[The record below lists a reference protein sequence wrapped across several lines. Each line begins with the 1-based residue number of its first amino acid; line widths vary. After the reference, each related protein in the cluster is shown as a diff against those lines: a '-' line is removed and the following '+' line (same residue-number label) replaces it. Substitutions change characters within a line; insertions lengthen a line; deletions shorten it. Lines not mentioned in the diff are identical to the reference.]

1 MYCCQSALALVQ
13 HCLIILC
20 FALALPC
27 PALPCPAL
35 PCTLPCGRLPF
46 PNPMS
51 CPALPCFTP
60 ALPCPVPCLHG
71 LGLPFAFQLD
81 LLHPTLPCSA
91 LPCPG
96 SCLHGPNLPSCAA
109 PHDLLCSTL
118 PCLVPCFQGHV
129 SPSYCADCHALS
141 GLHTAWIHTATSAVC
156 LHLGVYM
163 LCVSVR
169 AAIKGCPSA

>member
-1 MYCCQSALALVQ
+1 MSP
-13 HCLIILC
+13 
-20 FALALPC
+20 LPSVLLSVSTC
-27 PALPCPAL
+27 PRSTLPDHTLFCPCPAL